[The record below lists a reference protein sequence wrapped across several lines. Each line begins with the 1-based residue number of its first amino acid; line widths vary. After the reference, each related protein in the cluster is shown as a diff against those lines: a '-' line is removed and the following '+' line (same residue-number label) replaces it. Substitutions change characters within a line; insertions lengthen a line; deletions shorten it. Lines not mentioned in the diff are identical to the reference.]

1 MSKYTELVADKKD
14 FFDCLI
20 DKYNKDPKEEKK
32 SLYYNILISILYL
45 KIL

>member
-1 MSKYTELVADKKD
+1 MPKYTELVADKNS
-14 FFDCLI
+14 FLDCLI